1 MEDIIYFQK
10 KDIEGLMKTV
20 QTLLNVHKKML
31 ALEDKMQNINLQNFI
46 LDNVQK
52 GMKALFATY
61 VLIIMGKLLKIN
73 ANLAQIN
80 RNF

>member
-1 MEDIIYFQK
+1 
-10 KDIEGLMKTV
+10 
-20 QTLLNVHKKML
+20 
-31 ALEDKMQNINLQNFI
+31 
-46 LDNVQK
+46 
-52 GMKALFATY
+52 MKALFATY